1 MRDKKAFHFTGEFPM
16 VKKLIGKKLKATRL
30 KNDMTIQDLAASS
43 KVSSNM
49 ISRIERGLTIP
60 SVEILMKL
68 ANAFGMSINFFV
80 EEAAVGTT
88 TIFTRKGEGQPIF
101 FFEDKHQI
109 TSLTHGLRDPNFA
122 VFYDTLEKDCSSGEG
137 GMVHSG
143 EEFALVLSGR
153 LMFHIEGVEY
163 VLGEGDSITF
173 KASLPH
179 RWQNLHDGQTVVMW
193 VVSPA
198 PNVAQ

>member
-1 MRDKKAFHFTGEFPM
+1 M
-16 VKKLIGKKLKATRL
+16 VKKLIGRKLKATRL
-30 KNDMTIQDLAASS
+30 KNDMTIQELSERS
-43 KVSSNM
+43 RVSSNM

-68 ANAFGMSINFFV
+68 ANAFGMSINFFI
-80 EEAAVGTT
+80 EEAARGTT
-88 TIFTRKGEGQPIF
+88 VVHTRSGQGQPIF

-109 TSLTHGLRDPNFA
+109 TSLTQGIRDPSFA

-137 GMVHSG
+137 GMVHTG

-153 LMFHIEGVEY
+153 LEFLIEDESY
-163 VLGEGDSITF
+163 LLEEGDSLTF

-179 RWQNLHDGQTVVMW
+179 RWRNLHDGQTVVMW

-198 PNVAQ
+198 PNLAQ

>member
-1 MRDKKAFHFTGEFPM
+1 M
-16 VKKLIGKKLKATRL
+16 VKKIVGKKLKATRL
-30 KNDMTIQDLAASS
+30 KNDMTIQELAVSS
-43 KVSSNM
+43 RVSSNM

-68 ANAFGMSINFFV
+68 ANTFGMSINFFV
-80 EEAAVGTT
+80 EDAATGSTVVKTN
-88 TIFTRKGEGQPIF
+88 KGEGEPIF

-109 TSLTHGLRDPNFA
+109 NSLTHGLRDPGFA
-122 VFYDTLEKDCSSGEG
+122 VFYDTLEEGCSSGDGE
-137 GMVHSG
+137 MVHSG
-143 EEFALVLSGR
+143 EEFAQVVSGK
-153 LMFHIEGVEY
+153 MVFYVEGDEY
-163 VLGEGDSITF
+163 ILEEGDSLTF

-179 RWQNLHDGQTVVMW
+179 RWVNLNDGQSVIMW

>member
-1 MRDKKAFHFTGEFPM
+1 M
-16 VKKLIGKKLKATRL
+16 VKKIIGRKLKSTRL
-30 KNDMTIQDLAASS
+30 KNDMTIQELAERS

-68 ANAFGMSINFFV
+68 AGAFGMSVNFFV
-80 EEAAVGTT
+80 EEASRGTT
-88 TIFTRKGEGQPIF
+88 VVQTRKGAGQPIF

-109 TSLTHGLRDPNFA
+109 TSLTQGIRDPSFA
-122 VFYDTLEKDCSSGEG
+122 VFYDTLEQDCSSGEG
-137 GMVHSG
+137 GMVHTG
-143 EEFALVLSGR
+143 EEFALVVSGR
-153 LMFHIEGVEY
+153 LEFVIEGESF
-163 VLGEGDSITF
+163 VLEEGDSLTF

-179 RWQNLHDGQTVVMW
+179 RWRNLNAGQTVVLW

-198 PNVAQ
+198 PNLAQ